1 MFNHMRENSKG
12 ELIDIPINCDFLHE
26 LIKDYSLGNVKFEL
40 VDGFTNGFKLQ

>member
-1 MFNHMRENSKG
+1 MSNHMRENSKV